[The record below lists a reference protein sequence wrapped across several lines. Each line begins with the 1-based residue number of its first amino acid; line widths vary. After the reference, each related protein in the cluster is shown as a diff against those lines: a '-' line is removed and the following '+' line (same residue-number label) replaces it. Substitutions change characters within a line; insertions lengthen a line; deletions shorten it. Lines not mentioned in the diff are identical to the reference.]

1 MSDKPSIYDCQG
13 DSLFTGNPLSTFP
26 LNIVF
31 HIFKFYSG
39 FHIYFL
45 VFFSFFD
52 LFSNILFFIVL
63 SQKELRNSGFNLTM
77 MMIAFC
83 NFNNVVMKLIE
94 EMFDRITG
102 SEKPYFKAFYKRI
115 YAYLK
120 LYLSSMAICLVVEMA
135 FCRVMALYTTHSD
148 KWNGR
153 KYSLVISSVLWITV
167 GLLCSAIIPMYSVT
181 KYNPEEYSFTISNS
195 YLVDE
200 CITFRSTLLFF
211 GIIFLFVPCILNFI
225 FFLLIIYKLKSLE
238 ESRRKTMRSTK
249 SSNIDNSSRMLKAI
263 LIMFLIVNIP
273 QVLILVFHS
282 IYMLDY
288 YLIIA
293 PIISELI
300 QGADVAYASTSFI
313 IYCAISSQFRTVFV
327 RLFVPEVLLRR
338 FNFSKFLQSVL
349 LSLNE
354 LFYSG
359 FHVYFLIFFTVLDFF
374 TNTFF
379 IIVLSQKEL
388 RNSGI
393 NLAMIMIAFCNSSNV
408 IVRLIK
414 AIFERVNGYEKTYV
428 EAVYNRIENYVE
440 VYLTAM
446 SDFLVVEMAFCRVM
460 ALYTRDCD
468 KWRGRKYTLVIST
481 VLWIFVGITSGPI
494 IPMTVV
500 KKSEYSERYLMTISD
515 NYIENKCII
524 FRSTV
529 LFFGVGFGLIPCCLN
544 LIFFLMILWQMKKF
558 EAHRRKTINSMKSS
572 IDNSSRMLQAILIMF
587 LFVKT
592 PQALLLIFNSLFMI
606 DYYILIAPITTQFVE
621 VLDVANSSTSF
632 IFYCIMS
639 SHFREVFVRLFVPE
653 IVQRRMKSVSK
664 RMRFFE

>member
-1 MSDKPSIYDCQG
+1 
-13 DSLFTGNPLSTFP
+13 
-26 LNIVF
+26 
-31 HIFKFYSG
+31 
-39 FHIYFL
+39 
-45 VFFSFFD
+45 
-52 LFSNILFFIVL
+52 
-63 SQKELRNSGFNLTM
+63 
-77 MMIAFC
+77 
-83 NFNNVVMKLIE
+83 MKLIE

-181 KYNPEEYSFTISNS
+181 K
-195 YLVDE
+195 
-200 CITFRSTLLFF
+200 
-211 GIIFLFVPCILNFI
+211 
-225 FFLLIIYKLKSLE
+225 
-238 ESRRKTMRSTK
+238 
-249 SSNIDNSSRMLKAI
+249 
-263 LIMFLIVNIP
+263 
-273 QVLILVFHS
+273 
-282 IYMLDY
+282 
-288 YLIIA
+288 
-293 PIISELI
+293 
-300 QGADVAYASTSFI
+300 
-313 IYCAISSQFRTVFV
+313 
-327 RLFVPEVLLRR
+327 
-338 FNFSKFLQSVL
+338 
-349 LSLNE
+349 
-354 LFYSG
+354 
-359 FHVYFLIFFTVLDFF
+359 
-374 TNTFF
+374 
-379 IIVLSQKEL
+379 
-388 RNSGI
+388 
-393 NLAMIMIAFCNSSNV
+393 
-408 IVRLIK
+408 LIK

-481 VLWIFVGITSGPI
+481 ILWIFVGITCGPI
-494 IPMTVV
+494 IPMTV
-500 KKSEYSERYLMTISD
+500 
-515 NYIENKCII
+515 
-524 FRSTV
+524 
-529 LFFGVGFGLIPCCLN
+529 LIPCCLN
-544 LIFFLMILWQMKKF
+544 LIFFIMILWQLKKF
-558 EAHRRKTINSMKSS
+558 EAHRRKTIKSMKSS

-632 IFYCIMS
+632 IFYCTMS

-653 IVQRRMKSVSK
+653 IVQRRMKSTETMMHVTVVASTK
-664 RMRFFE
+664 NLRVAWQ